1 MMNTINDDIIVGIST
16 AFAEGAIS
24 IVRLSGKGS
33 IELVNKIFKGK
44 DLTKVASHTINYGHI
59 IDSNNNVID
68 EVLISVFKAPKTYT
82 KEDVVEINCHGG
94 MFVTNQIY
102 ELLVL
107 NNARPA
113 TPGEFTKRAF
123 LNGRIDLTK
132 AEAVMDIIEA
142 ENLTASRMA
151 TSALMGSTKEKVDD
165 LRKRLMD
172 IISIISVNIDYP
184 EYDDVE
190 ELTNNQILPKL
201 KDIYGDIIN
210 ILERSKSAKYLKN
223 GVETAIIGKPNV
235 GKSSLLNALL
245 EEQKAIVT
253 AIPGTTRDTIE
264 AKINL
269 GSVTLNLI
277 DTAGIR
283 NTEDVV
289 EKIGVEKS
297 FEVIS
302 KAELVLLVLDGSR
315 KIDESDRELLELV
328 KNKKH
333 LTIVNKSDLKQVI
346 DLNELENPIIIST
359 SSTKDTENLKNE
371 ITKIIGIYDLK
382 NKDITYIS
390 NARQIEKFSK
400 AKDEIVESLNEID
413 NNLSIDFIDIHLRA
427 AWLYLGEIIGET
439 STESLIDELF
449 SRFCLGK

>member
-328 KNKKH
+328 KNKNH

-359 SSTKDTENLKNE
+359 SSTKDIENLKNE

>member
-1 MMNTINDDIIVGIST
+1 M
-16 AFAEGAIS
+16 
-24 IVRLSGKGS
+24 
-33 IELVNKIFKGK
+33 
-44 DLTKVASHTINYGHI
+44 
-59 IDSNNNVID
+59 
-68 EVLISVFKAPKTYT
+68 
-82 KEDVVEINCHGG
+82 
-94 MFVTNQIY
+94 
-102 ELLVL
+102 
-107 NNARPA
+107 
-113 TPGEFTKRAF
+113 
-123 LNGRIDLTK
+123 
-132 AEAVMDIIEA
+132 
-142 ENLTASRMA
+142 
-151 TSALMGSTKEKVDD
+151 
-165 LRKRLMD
+165 
-172 IISIISVNIDYP
+172 
-184 EYDDVE
+184 
-190 ELTNNQILPKL
+190 
-201 KDIYGDIIN
+201 
-210 ILERSKSAKYLKN
+210 
-223 GVETAIIGKPNV
+223 
-235 GKSSLLNALL
+235 
-245 EEQKAIVT
+245 
-253 AIPGTTRDTIE
+253 
-264 AKINL
+264 
-269 GSVTLNLI
+269 
-277 DTAGIR
+277 
-283 NTEDVV
+283 

-359 SSTKDTENLKNE
+359 SSTKDIENLKNE

>member
-24 IVRLSGKGS
+24 IVRLSGAGS

-68 EVLISVFKAPKTYT
+68 EVLVSVFKAPKTYT

-113 TPGEFTKRAF
+113 NPGEFTKRAF

-142 ENLTASRMA
+142 ENLSASQMA

-190 ELTNNQILPKL
+190 ELTNNQILPKV
-201 KDIYGDIIN
+201 KDIYTDIIN
-210 ILERSKSAKYLKN
+210 ILEHSKSAKYLKN

-297 FEVIS
+297 YEVIS

-315 KIDESDRELLELV
+315 ELDDSDKELLKLV
-328 KNKKH
+328 NNKKH
-333 LTIVNKSDLKQVI
+333 LIIVNKSDLNQII
-346 DLNELENPIIIST
+346 DLKELNNPIIIST
-359 SSTKDTENLKNE
+359 SNIKDIEKLKAE
-371 ITKIIGIYDLK
+371 ITRIIGIYDLK
-382 NKDITYIS
+382 NKDVTYIS

-400 AKDEIVESLNEID
+400 AKDEILESLNEIN

>member
-359 SSTKDTENLKNE
+359 SSTKDIENLKNE

>member
-302 KAELVLLVLDGSR
+302 KAELVLLILDGSR

-359 SSTKDTENLKNE
+359 SSTKDIENLKNE

>member
-315 KIDESDRELLELV
+315 KIDESDRELLKLV

-359 SSTKDTENLKNE
+359 SSTKDIENLKNE

>member
-1 MMNTINDDIIVGIST
+1 MMNTINNDIIVGIST

-359 SSTKDTENLKNE
+359 SSTKDIENLKNE

-400 AKDEIVESLNEID
+400 AKDEIVESLNVID

>member
-201 KDIYGDIIN
+201 KYIYGDIIN

-359 SSTKDTENLKNE
+359 SSTKDIENLKNE

>member
-44 DLTKVASHTINYGHI
+44 DLTKAASHTINYGHI

-359 SSTKDTENLKNE
+359 SSTKDIENLKNE

>member
-24 IVRLSGKGS
+24 IVRMSGKGS

-315 KIDESDRELLELV
+315 KIDESDRELLKLV

-359 SSTKDTENLKNE
+359 SSTKDIENLKNE

>member
-44 DLTKVASHTINYGHI
+44 DLTKVASHTINYGHM

-359 SSTKDTENLKNE
+359 SSTKDIENLKNE

>member
-113 TPGEFTKRAF
+113 TPGEFTKRSF

-328 KNKKH
+328 KSKKH

-359 SSTKDTENLKNE
+359 SSTKDIENLKNE